1 MLTIEN
7 IHNIEG
13 YKISCGFTSRK
24 QWRILQV
31 SITLEKYTI
40 HLCEVGKS
48 SNWITMYLERNPP
61 EWFRVDKK
69 YPLLNDRDDQYR
81 TLNMKDMKT
90 PALFMDRMR
99 NQLERF

>member
-31 SITLEKYTI
+31 NITGEKYEI
-40 HLCEVGKS
+40 HLFQFGKV
-48 SNWITMYLERNPP
+48 SNSITMYLERNPP
-61 EWFRVDKK
+61 VWFDKK
-69 YPLLNDRDDQYR
+69 YPLRNDRDNQYL
-81 TLNMKDMKT
+81 TLYIKDITT

>member
-7 IHNIEG
+7 IHTIEAET
-13 YKISCGFTSRK
+13 ISCVFTSHK
-24 QWRILQV
+24 EWRILQV

-40 HLCEVGKS
+40 HLCEIGKS

-61 EWFRVDKK
+61 EWFDKK
-69 YPLLNDRDDQYR
+69 YPLRNDRDDQYL
-81 TLNMKDMKT
+81 TLYFKDITT